1 MYSDGTVK
9 RAALTVTDVYSDKW
23 PDEPNYG
30 FRSGQTGVADSYTQP
45 TSVAVS
51 EGFDNARTQLGGWM
65 DHGAAVIAAL
75 AILGCGVF
83 VVSPCCGV
91 VRRLRAWTRLR
102 VVRRLRRRA
111 QAVFDDQGD
120 DSGDDDGLGL
130 NASDDLSDDDG
141 EEMDDG
147 NGGGGIGLGDSDQC
161 VSCGAS
167 LAFGWDFDECPE
179 CGGV

>member
-83 VVSPCCGV
+83 V
-91 VRRLRAWTRLR
+91 LIAM
-102 VVRRLRRRA
+102 LRRGAAAAGLDSGYGSFDGYDDA
-111 QAVFDDQGD
+111 QVGFDDQGD

-130 NASDDLSDDDG
+130 NVSDDLSDDDG

-147 NGGGGIGLGDSDQC
+147 NGGGGIGLGDSDEC
-161 VSCGAS
+161 VSCGA
-167 LAFGWDFDECPE
+167 LL
-179 CGGV
+179 GVWLGL